1 MNKSGLKY
9 LLFGKSFYDRLEF
22 LSSRHKIFA
31 DILLKTYSLAE
42 RKGGTGTVLL
52 YNRISEY
59 MILFEKNVSRII
71 SVSKIFNRACV
82 YAMWIWLI
90 LGLFYRRIDFFS
102 YITVYSIILLVT
114 VIIDLLT
121 VELYNKAED
130 HIAIDMTSQFN
141 DVPINNNGHY
151 DMVKDLFS
159 MREFLKDNC
168 KDIDDISEVNI
179 K

>member
-1 MNKSGLKY
+1 MTKFKLKN
-9 LLFGKSFYDRLEF
+9 LLFGKSFYESLEF

-42 RKGGTGTVLL
+42 RKGGTDTVLL
-52 YNRISEY
+52 YDRISEY
-59 MILFEKNVSRII
+59 MLLFEKNVSRLIVI
-71 SVSKIFNRACV
+71 SKIFNRASIC
-82 YAMWIWLI
+82 AMYGWLVVGFATSKI
-90 LGLFYRRIDFFS
+90 EFFS

-121 VELYNKAED
+121 VELYNNAED
-130 HIAIDMTSQFN
+130 HIALDMKSQFN

-159 MREFLKDNC
+159 MRDFLKNNGE
-168 KDIDDISEVNI
+168 DIDISEVNI